1 MKINQPLVSFI
12 MSTYEENPLF
22 LNKSIKSVFNQSYK
36 NIELILVDD
45 GNSKLIIEDK
55 YKKKIK
61 LIVNNKNEGLA
72 LSLNR
77 AIKLANGDF
86 IARIDSD
93 DINLSKRINIQI
105 NTLLKHPDIDIVGSS
120 VLLIDSNDNPI
131 GLRMGPTFHDTFR
144 HNIWKE
150 VSIPHPTWLVRKKWY
165 LKNGCYKNLKRG
177 QDQYLLLK
185 NFLFS
190 KYYCITQPLVAYRK
204 KRVSPYLKFR
214 GRISIILGLLNGKLY
229 KYLALAF
236 IYHQLAFVWDLFD
249 FYLKNKVESNFD
261 KVLSDKKKHKY
272 REMINESI
280 I

>member
-12 MSTYEENPLF
+12 MSTYCENQLF

-45 GNSKLIIEDK
+45 GNSKLNIEDK

-61 LIVNNKNEGLA
+61 LITNNKNEGLA
-72 LSLNR
+72 LSLNK
-77 AIKLANGDF
+77 AIKLTNGDF

-144 HNIWKE
+144 YNIWKE

-190 KYYCITQPLVAYRK
+190 NYYCITQPLVAYRK

-229 KYLALAF
+229 KYLALAL

-249 FYLKNKVESNFD
+249 FYLKNKGEKNIH
-261 KVLSDKKKHKY
+261 KVLSDKKKDEY
-272 REMINESI
+272 QEMINQSI